1 MDKKFFRTLLFA
13 FLFVVL
19 TRASAWAE
27 TAVVT
32 GNDVNMREGPGTE
45 FRIVDCLPRG
55 AYVTVTDR
63 SSAPWYCIEYDGS
76 VGFMSASFL
85 DVTEEE
91 SAQPVVDTSDATLQ
105 AILDP

>member
-13 FLFVVL
+13 FLFAVL
-19 TRASAWAE
+19 SHASAWAE

-76 VGFMSASFL
+76 V
-85 DVTEEE
+85 
-91 SAQPVVDTSDATLQ
+91 
-105 AILDP
+105 